1 MKRSVLLLFVSALFL
16 ASCGLKAPP
25 LPPEAVV
32 PERISD
38 LRVKMIEGGVTLKW
52 TIPTTNTDGTPLTD
66 LVGFK
71 VLRKD
76 VADKDIDCPP
86 CTGEFNEIADF
97 TVLVPGKAVISEG
110 AVLFSDTSLSPW
122 VTYTYVVIAYNST
135 GNFSKT
141 SNAIVVSLTRAK

>member
-1 MKRSVLLLFVSALFL
+1 MKKNVLLLFIAALFL

-25 LPPEAVV
+25 LPPEPVV

-38 LRVKMIEGGVTLKW
+38 LKVKMTDGGVTLKW
-52 TIPTTNTDGTPLTD
+52 TIPTTKTDGTAPAD

-76 VADKDIDCPP
+76 VPDKDVDCPP
-86 CTGEFNEIADF
+86 CTGEFEEVADF
-97 TVLVPGKAVISEG
+97 TISAPGKAVISDG
-110 AVLFSDTSLSPW
+110 AVLFSDTSLSPSI
-122 VTYTYVVIAYNST
+122 TYTYVVISYNSA

-141 SNAIVVSLTRAK
+141 SNSMVVSLSRAK

>member
-1 MKRSVLLLFVSALFL
+1 MKKNVLLLFIAALFL

-38 LRVKMIEGGVTLKW
+38 LKVKMIDGGVTLKW
-52 TIPTTNTDGTPLTD
+52 TVPTTNTDGTQLTD

-76 VADKDIDCPP
+76 VADKDVDCPP
-86 CTGEFNEIADF
+86 CTGEFQEIADF
-97 TVLVPGKAVISEG
+97 TLSVPEKAVIADG
-110 AVLFSDTSLSPW
+110 AVLFSDTSLSPFIN
-122 VTYTYVVIAYNST
+122 YTYVVISYNST

-141 SNAIVVSLTRAK
+141 SNSMVVSLTRVK